1 SRRQRRVGDAGVS
14 RLAGSLP
21 GLPLAGGPQARK
33 RQGIAAAIVA
43 VVVVFFIVDPQWVV
57 QDIKPPGA
65 GSTVASSTNL
75 DPTDYVN
82 KYWTTK
88 ILPTVAGS
96 AVNLP
101 TLLADLKKD
110 EAGTA
115 KRYGNVATL
124 GGQPTFLVKGTARI
138 VSVNTS
144 GIPSQAGLALGGAMK
159 ASAFMQLGPILTGT
173 DVRDAMKFISF
184 NQFADQVTYS
194 EVATAI
200 NKRIATTTLD
210 KLHNNTLKGKR
221 VTFTGAFTLNPGK
234 PLITPIM
241 VKVAP

>member
-1 SRRQRRVGDAGVS
+1 MNRIAGALPRVAFAT
-14 RLAGSLP
+14 RLGS
-21 GLPLAGGPQARK
+21 RK

-43 VVVVFFIVDPQWVV
+43 LIVFFVVDPPWVV

-82 KYWTTK
+82 KYWASK
-88 ILPTVAGS
+88 ILPTVKQS
-96 AVNLP
+96 AVVLP
-101 TLLADLKKD
+101 TLLAALKQDK
-110 EAGTA
+110 AATA

-144 GIPSQAGLALGGAMK
+144 GIPSQAGLAVGAAK
-159 ASAFMQLGPILTGT
+159 APTASMQLGPIITGT
-173 DVRDAMKFISF
+173 DVRDAMKFINF

-200 NKRIATTTLD
+200 NKRIVTTTLD
-210 KLHNNTLKGKR
+210 KLDNSKLKGKR
-221 VTFTGAFTLNPGK
+221 VTFTGAFTLGPGK
-234 PLITPIM
+234 PLITPIT

>member
-1 SRRQRRVGDAGVS
+1 MSRIAAALPRLS
-14 RLAGSLP
+14 RDGR
-21 GLPLAGGPQARK
+21 PQARK
-33 RQGIAAAIVA
+33 RQVIAAAIV
-43 VVVVFFIVDPQWVV
+43 VVIVFFVIDPQWAV

-88 ILPTVAGS
+88 ILP
-96 AVNLP
+96 AVHQGAVDLP
-101 TLLADLKKD
+101 TLLSRLKKD
-110 EAGTA
+110 EAATA
-115 KRYGNVATL
+115 KRYGNAATL
-124 GGQPTFLVKGTARI
+124 GGQPTFLVKGTARV

-144 GIPSQAGLALGGAMK
+144 GIPSQGGLALGRATTP
-159 ASAFMQLGPILTGT
+159 SAYLQLGPILTGT

-200 NKRIATTTLD
+200 NKRIVTTTLD
-210 KLHNNTLKGKR
+210 KLDKSKLKGKR

-234 PLITPIM
+234 PLITPITIE
-241 VKVAP
+241 VKP

>member
-1 SRRQRRVGDAGVS
+1 VS
-14 RLAGSLP
+14 RLAGALP
-21 GLPLAGGPQARK
+21 GRPLAGGPQARK

-57 QDIKPPGA
+57 QDITKAGP

-88 ILPTVAGS
+88 ILPAVHQS
-96 AVNLP
+96 AVDLP
-101 TLLADLKKD
+101 TLLAKLKQD
-110 EAGTA
+110 EAATA
-115 KRYGNVATL
+115 KRYGHVATL
-124 GGQPTFLVKGTARI
+124 GGQPTFLVKGDAHI

-144 GIPSQAGLALGGAMK
+144 GIPAQAGLAIGHAK
-159 ASAFMQLGPILTGT
+159 APIAFMQLGPIVTGT

-200 NKRIATTTLD
+200 NKRIVTTTLN
-210 KLHNNTLKGKR
+210 KLDNSKLKGKS
-221 VTFTGAFTLNPGK
+221 VQFTGAFTLNPGK
-234 PLITPIM
+234 PVITPITVE
-241 VKVAP
+241 VKP